1 VTNIERDIPPLPNGW
16 FAVAWTDDLKA
27 GEVKSLRCLGRDL
40 VIFRARDGSVG
51 VFDAYC
57 PHLGAHLGFGRVEGN
72 RIICPFHHWEFDVTG
87 VCQKIPHTQKIPKKA
102 VLGILPVRETNRVI
116 QVYHHAAQQPVAHE
130 PATFALLEGKGWTVC
145 GRKQYRLR
153 SHPYDLAEN
162 AADEVHLRTVH
173 GTAVVSARLEESET
187 EFATY
192 FELESMLGR
201 RRLPFRVALETHIH
215 DLGHMIITVRM
226 GLKISFHIVQYVTP
240 VERDQLEVRHLY
252 VVKRGHGLPGIAAL
266 LAARVMLKFAL
277 VNSDRD
283 KPIWNHKSFKRSP
296 VLSEGDAML
305 GRFRRWARR
314 FYQDGEMNGNSRE
327 MQSWRCGV
335 GASSD
340 SDVDASR

>member
-1 VTNIERDIPPLPNGW
+1 
-16 FAVAWTDDLKA
+16 
-27 GEVKSLRCLGRDL
+27 
-40 VIFRARDGSVG
+40 
-51 VFDAYC
+51 
-57 PHLGAHLGFGRVEGN
+57 
-72 RIICPFHHWEFDVTG
+72 
-87 VCQKIPHTQKIPKKA
+87 
-102 VLGILPVRETNRVI
+102 
-116 QVYHHAAQQPVAHE
+116 
-130 PATFALLEGKGWTVC
+130 
-145 GRKQYRLR
+145 
-153 SHPYDLAEN
+153 
-162 AADEVHLRTVH
+162 
-173 GTAVVSARLEESET
+173 
-187 EFATY
+187 
-192 FELESMLGR
+192 
-201 RRLPFRVALETHIH
+201 
-215 DLGHMIITVRM
+215 M

-340 SDVDASR
+340 SDVVASR